1 MSARKGRIGGGGGLH
16 LGRARA
22 HPPPAVVR
30 LRERYGGRASI
41 VYGNLPDWLVEFAS
55 TLSAEP
61 CAWIESHHRPGAT
74 SPASPSPTSALEHG
88 AQAWA
93 AKLAPS
99 VCAMALAFVATA
111 CSEPQSAMCFVEGI
125 LRKLDGR
132 DGFTQMKS
140 LCANALGNLLADL
153 GRYEEALAR
162 LGRAVELAQEC
173 GDADSHDRWLGNLAC
188 CLETLCRIDEA
199 RSACESALEGHRS
212 RGDPAMI
219 AYAPTSLASHL
230 IRQMRLDQAKA
241 HAEEAIGFSTTRKT
255 LPTAPCAKR
264 RRRDGD
270 ETRHLLRAPARAL
283 KDDPASV
290 D

>member
-1 MSARKGRIGGGGGLH
+1 MNARDPHSAETAAGVSRPHESARAQVAGAATYIDDIPEVRGTLH
-16 LGRARA
+16 AAPVCSPVA
-22 HPPPAVVR
+22 H
-30 LRERYGGRASI
+30 
-41 VYGNLPDWLVEFAS
+41 
-55 TLSAEP
+55 
-61 CAWIESHHRPGAT
+61 
-74 SPASPSPTSALEHG
+74 
-88 AQAWA
+88 
-93 AKLAPS
+93 
-99 VCAMALAFVATA
+99 
-111 CSEPQSAMCFVEGI
+111 GI

>member
-1 MSARKGRIGGGGGLH
+1 M
-16 LGRARA
+16 
-22 HPPPAVVR
+22 
-30 LRERYGGRASI
+30 
-41 VYGNLPDWLVEFAS
+41 
-55 TLSAEP
+55 T
-61 CAWIESHHRPGAT
+61 
-74 SPASPSPTSALEHG
+74 
-88 AQAWA
+88 
-93 AKLAPS
+93 
-99 VCAMALAFVATA
+99 LAFVATA
-111 CSEPQSAMCFVEGI
+111 CSEPQSAMCFAEGM

-132 DGFTQMKS
+132 DDLTQMKS

-153 GRYEEALAR
+153 GRYEEALAHI
-162 LGRAVELAQEC
+162 GRAVELAQEC

-199 RSACESALEGHRS
+199 RSACESALEDHRS
-212 RGDPAMI
+212 RGDPPMI
-219 AYAPTSLASHL
+219 AYALTSLASHL

-255 LPTAPCAKR
+255 LPTAPCVKR

-270 ETRHLLRAPARAL
+270 ETRHLLRAAGAL